1 MVDIKF
7 YELVLVLYDLAD
19 MEANNTDDHDWSHSE
34 CQEVFRLD
42 NSLMELTS
50 QLQPARLDLRLSLIY
65 ARGIQ
70 KKLSMVLRDPEIS
83 VPGGFASEIIKE
95 LRVLRDRIKDE
106 LLDRKAYYL
115 TTEEAALLEAWKE
128 QFGDE
133 VLVKLPL
140 AKDDLKEAA
149 QCLAF
154 NRPVACVFHLMRAM
168 EIVLLR
174 VGKHLGITIVD
185 RNGKPLMWG
194 VIIERVRDRIAGW
207 KDDDKRRLWDE
218 LLLGLTAV
226 KNCWRNP
233 TMHPQRTYTQAEAE
247 LVFGAVKDFLK
258 MTAKILPKPRRR
270 ARKQSSQR
278 VKIRL

>member
-19 MEANNTDDHDWSHSE
+19 MEANNTNDRAWDHSE
-34 CQEVFRLD
+34 CEEVFRLD
-42 NSLMELTS
+42 NSLMELNS
-50 QLQPARLDLRLSLIY
+50 QLQPARLDLRLSFLY

-70 KKLSMVLRDPEIS
+70 KKLVPFLCNPGIS
-83 VPGGFASEIIKE
+83 APGGFASEIIKE

-115 TTEEAALLEAWKE
+115 TTEEATLLDGWRD

-133 VLVKLPL
+133 VLAKFPH

-168 EIVLLR
+168 EVVLLR
-174 VGKHLGITIVD
+174 VGKCLGIDIVD
-185 RNGKPLMWG
+185 KNGNPLMWG
-194 VIIERVRDRIAGW
+194 EIIKRVRTSISSW
-207 KDDDKRRLWDE
+207 KDDDKRRPWDE
-218 LLLGLTAV
+218 LLLGLTSV

-233 TMHPQRTYTQAEAE
+233 TMHPQRTYTQGEAE

-258 MTAKILPKPRRR
+258 MVAKVLPKPRRR